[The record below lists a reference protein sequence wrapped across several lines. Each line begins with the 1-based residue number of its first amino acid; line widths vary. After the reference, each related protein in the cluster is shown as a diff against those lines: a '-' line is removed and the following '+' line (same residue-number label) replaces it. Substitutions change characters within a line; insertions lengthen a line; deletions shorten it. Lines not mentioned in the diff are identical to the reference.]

1 MVVDDGS
8 VVIDEKSTPLK
19 SFLRPDP
26 IRNGVVVRRVLAVF
40 DSSECCC

>member
-19 SFLRPDP
+19 SFLTADP
-26 IRNGVVVRRVLAVF
+26 IRDGVRVRRV
-40 DSSECCC
+40 

>member
-26 IRNGVVVRRVLAVF
+26 IRDGVRVRGVLAVF
-40 DSSECCC
+40 DSFDCCC